1 VHKVARG
8 WTVNDAMLQEFAQYL
23 TDQRVR
29 VDQAALTADAAFV
42 RAMIK
47 YEVDLDQF
55 GVEEARR
62 HLSRVD
68 PQAQFALQFF
78 EQARQLPGV
87 TRRPD

>member
-1 VHKVARG
+1 MLRAPDRRRRSLHLAVRADHSPVARR
-8 WTVNDAMLQEFAQYL
+8 VSQALQL
-23 TDQRVR
+23 
-29 VDQAALTADAAFV
+29 QADHVIGALPAAC
-42 RAMIK
+42 
-47 YEVDLDQF
+47 
-55 GVEEARR
+55 EARR